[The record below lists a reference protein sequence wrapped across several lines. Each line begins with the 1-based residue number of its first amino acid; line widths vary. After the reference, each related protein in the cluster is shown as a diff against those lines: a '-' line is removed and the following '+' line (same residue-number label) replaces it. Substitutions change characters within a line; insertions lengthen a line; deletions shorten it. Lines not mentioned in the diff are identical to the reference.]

1 MSYFISALIDITN
14 CMYSLSII
22 PGEKAD
28 SIKIRLDN
36 CYKVREY
43 DKMMKVSYIL
53 SKEEME
59 NTDVDHVIAQCIIE
73 LMYQLKV
80 KEKEMNEL

>member
-1 MSYFISALIDITN
+1 MPEFISALIDITN

-59 NTDVDHVIAQCIIE
+59 KDADHIIAWCMVE
-73 LMYQLKV
+73 LMRQL
-80 KEKEMNEL
+80 KEKEKELNEL

>member
-59 NTDVDHVIAQCIIE
+59 NTDVDQVIAQCIVE
-73 LMYQLKV
+73 LMYQLKK
-80 KEKEMNEL
+80 KEKELNDL

>member
-59 NTDVDHVIAQCIIE
+59 NTDVDQVIAQCIVE
-73 LMYQLKV
+73 LMYQLKE
-80 KEKEMNEL
+80 KEKELNEL